1 MQLLIKVQLTH
12 IIQQFAL
19 HTQLP
24 RCNAA
29 FRVLCIRL
37 GRVKRV
43 GDVETQFSLLLEIEK
58 KGLSKYLSSSKT
70 NHQDAISMLTNI
82 QKHYAGKN
90 ALKLIIGKI
99 LEARHSE

>member
-58 KGLSKYLSSSKT
+58 KKSLSKFLSTSSP
-70 NHQDAISMLTNI
+70 QDDISMLTKM
-82 QKHYAGKN
+82 QKHYAAKM
-90 ALKLIIGKI
+90 LL
-99 LEARHSE
+99 S